1 VHPLRL
7 AVLLAVVLGYARGQV
22 RTEEVTFLKGGGV
35 EEEEG

>member
-1 VHPLRL
+1 VHPVRL

-22 RTEEVTFLKGGGV
+22 RAKEVTFLKRGGG